1 MGSTALIILNYNNSK
16 DTRNCIESVLQCN
29 TAPVKFIV
37 VDNGSS
43 QSEQSALSG
52 IMSALFGNYM
62 RVDAASGVCQ
72 PILPYATLL
81 FIGANLGYA
90 RGNNAGLELAYA
102 DPQIDKVMILN
113 NDVLF
118 VEDIIPSLC
127 HYIETLPDA
136 AIVTPLLYKRD
147 MTEYDMCCAR
157 RQESVDE
164 MIQYYLFF
172 HWWAFRKKRISEV
185 YPDRYVLNSLSP
197 EAECMEIELPSGS
210 CMLIKKDLF
219 RAIGSF
225 DPNTFLFC
233 EENILCEK
241 IKRIKKKN
249 YLCTRLR
256 CIHLGAQT
264 MIAVDAHKRFLK
276 MSVRSSMYF
285 VKNYTDATLWQ
296 RIQLRFAVNIYLL
309 IAAIKRL
316 LGK

>member
-1 MGSTALIILNYNNSK
+1 MGSTALIILNYNNGK
-16 DTRNCIESVLQCN
+16 DTRNCIESVLQYN

-37 VDNGSS
+37 VDNGST
-43 QSEQSALSG
+43 QSEQLALSG
-52 IMSALFGNYM
+52 IMSELFGDYS
-62 RVDAASGVCQ
+62 RVDATGASQ
-72 PILPYATLL
+72 SILPYATLL
-81 FIGANLGYA
+81 FTGENLGYA

-102 DPQIDKVMILN
+102 DQEIDQVMILN

-118 VEDIIPSLC
+118 VEDIIPLLT
-127 HYIETLPDA
+127 HYLETLPDA
-136 AIVTPLLYKRD
+136 AIVTPLLYKRE

-157 RQESVDE
+157 KQETVDE
-164 MIQYYLFF
+164 MIQYFF
-172 HWWAFRKKRISEV
+172 FSHWWALRKKKINEI
-185 YPDRYVLNSLSP
+185 YPDRYILNSLPSG
-197 EAECMEIELPSGS
+197 EECVEIELPSGS
-210 CMLIKKDLF
+210 CMLIKKNLF
-219 RAIGSF
+219 REIGSF

-264 MIAVDAHKRFLK
+264 MIAVGAYKKLLK
-276 MSVRSSMYF
+276 MSVRSSVYF

-296 RIQLRFAVNIYLL
+296 RIQLRFAINVYLS
-309 IAAIKRL
+309 IAAFKRL